1 VLKTT
6 CNCLKNR
13 QNAFKQRRALYH
25 SIYPQSIELTTQ
37 ADFLP
42 AFLTGFSSIFF
53 STLWH
58 KKAPSA
64 IGADAAQAFAH
75 ASEVEAIL

>member
-37 ADFLP
+37 ADF
-42 AFLTGFSSIFF
+42 
-53 STLWH
+53 
-58 KKAPSA
+58 
-64 IGADAAQAFAH
+64 FAH
-75 ASEVEAIL
+75 FCHPILHLFLQAIEAQKSPERHRG